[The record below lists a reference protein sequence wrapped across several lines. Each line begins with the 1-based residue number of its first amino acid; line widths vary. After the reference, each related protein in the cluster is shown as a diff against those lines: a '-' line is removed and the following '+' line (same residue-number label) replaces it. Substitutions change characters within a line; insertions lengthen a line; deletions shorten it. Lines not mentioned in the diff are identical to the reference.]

1 MLSLHATGHH
11 ITNVLWGHDTNP
23 WKYYCSYLKYIR
35 SNQVK
40 IMHMSRQL
48 SWRDMCIILTWLTL
62 YNQSQSRKN
71 FKKQSQLRAH
81 KLLVNQAPGTWHFWV
96 IRNINDS
103 PVDQPLHWPA
113 QWIMWPDQVHD
124 GKRQG
129 HVTQI
134 LEHNQNPLACFPHA
148 WLNTIWVDNVQMWMF
163 MRRDFLKGMDDFL
176 MKRSDDFSEEPF
188 SSLMYHYAENPFFWI
203 KI

>member
-1 MLSLHATGHH
+1 MRSWYKSLK
-11 ITNVLWGHDTNP
+11 ILLFLFKVY
-23 WKYYCSYLKYIR
+23 K
-35 SNQVK
+35 VK
-40 IMHMSRQL
+40 SGQNYAHVTAAQL
-48 SWRDMCIILTWLTL
+48 SWQVHNYYLIESLKSNPEQNGILTI
-62 YNQSQSRKN
+62 
-71 FKKQSQLRAH
+71 FQLWAL
-81 KLLVNQAPGTWHFWV
+81 KPFVNQAPGTWHFWV

-176 MKRSDDFSEEPF
+176 MKRNDDFSEEPF